1 MDRILSPHIPSDLL
15 TEPTLPTLPT
25 PVGSPFITQLN
36 QQFYVDNRNVDPL
49 KAFVQSNQQCSTIF
63 NQLTSAKHEIPGRCE
78 ELKQLN
84 KKFEERAIRGALM
97 TPEVQ
102 QIHDYAQQL
111 QNYVFGLESK
121 IGKLKLQLMSQI
133 EMSQSLMGRAMQILV
148 AEKLVDWLI
157 KQKEISCGPRA
168 AIKKHYDLLDVMDLE
183 FEECGQQ
190 ISLLL
195 SIVGELHN
203 IIDNTTPDLFG
214 RLHKSR
220 NDLIQNTRQ
229 FVWQSLVIAVQPPV
243 VLVKCRGSDSHRSTR
258 FPCKTELR
266 LLGGEAL
273 GVRQQCSKVRVEI
286 INEEMARKIQ
296 QDPCQSAAIEQS
308 FHLIYNEAKFQ
319 VDPPTG
325 LQSAPVCKASFDR
338 IRLVENA
345 VATKRSATENGFEEK
360 KGTRRSKV
368 SSLRYY
374 LAYQIELTGHH
385 YIEVSGYKLS
395 LPVAAL
401 VHSSLEAEASLFWN
415 RSFAEGTGILSVVP
429 DNVSWER
436 VRNALNLKFMSLIQ
450 EPQDVKELTV
460 DPPEPRALSE
470 ENLEHLA
477 RRLCVVDG
485 MVHKRNFFNKTVA
498 HKENKVQDG
507 SPVACVFYEWFYK
520 CASMVNK
527 YMQEQWNEGLI
538 TGFCSKEDSERNL
551 RSVVQPTMLIRFS
564 DMVIGYLKISCKLP
578 DHRVVHYETEAEK
591 MPIGTSIADAIRCNP
606 TFAYIQNI
614 FPNRRVSLLWQ
625 DRERVD
631 ETRGEIWNQA
641 MPPGYFDTVYSL
653 ESKPVAAVDS
663 S

>member
-1 MDRILSPHIPSDLL
+1 MPPEMLS
-15 TEPTLPTLPT
+15 EPVLPALPT
-25 PVGSPFITQLN
+25 PIGSPFITSSN
-36 QQFYVDNRNVDPL
+36 QQYYVDTRNLDPM
-49 KAFVQSNQQCSTIF
+49 KAFIHSNQQCSTIF

-133 EMSQSLMGRAMQILV
+133 ETSQSLMGRAMQILV

-168 AIKKHYDLLDVMDLE
+168 AIRKHYDILDSMDQE
-183 FEECGQQ
+183 FEECGSQ
-190 ISLLL
+190 ITILLN
-195 SIVGELHN
+195 IVSQLHT

-229 FVWQSLVIAVQPPV
+229 FVWQSLVVAVQPPV

-266 LLGGEAL
+266 LLGGTAL
-273 GVRQQCSKVRVEI
+273 GIRQQCSKVKVEI

-296 QDPCQSAAIEQS
+296 QDPCQSATIEQS

-319 VDPPTG
+319 TDAPATLHLPPI
-325 LQSAPVCKASFDR
+325 CRASFDR

-345 VATKRSATENGFEEK
+345 VATKRSATDNGSDER

-460 DPPEPRALSE
+460 DPPEPRGLSA

-507 SPVACVFYEWFYK
+507 SPLPCVFYEWFYK
-520 CASMVNK
+520 CASMVNT
-527 YMQEQWNEGLI
+527 YMQEQWNDGLI

-591 MPIGTSIADAIRCNP
+591 MPIGTSIADAIRSNP
-606 TFAYIQNI
+606 TFAFIQNI

-625 DRERVD
+625 DRERVE
-631 ETRGEIWNQA
+631 ETRGENWSLA